1 MPRNLEFRHLRH
13 ERCGLLCVCVG
24 GGVKAA
30 REGWEFPEGDLKV
43 RDDGKREAHI
53 LRILECEGQK
63 VFGGYPTEV

>member
-1 MPRNLEFRHLRH
+1 M
-13 ERCGLLCVCVG
+13 
-24 GGVKAA
+24 KAA